1 MIKLLDLLELDIQK
15 KTQLGVGD
23 SAEGETYN
31 LKSHPDKVVKV
42 YINSNYDEKK
52 DQYKLMSKYPDFFV
66 KIYKFTPKYVVME
79 KVKTPIPE
87 IKNLQDFVNN
97 EVGIK
102 QVKGGDPVV
111 NRYSYDV
118 IAGINQE
125 LKKNKNTIYTHIL
138 KKAKQLKRTDL
149 VLQLTKIHDFFD
161 KLYKTLPELKTYD
174 LDIHNNNTGLDKQ
187 GNIKLFDIMYD
198 ERYRNE

>member
-15 KTQLGVGD
+15 KTQLGAGNN
-23 SAEGETYN
+23 AEGETYD

-42 YINSNYDEKK
+42 YINSNYNEKK
-52 DQYKLMSKYPDFFV
+52 DQYELMSKYPEFFV

-79 KVKTPIPE
+79 KVKTPIPGVKE
-87 IKNLQDFVNN
+87 LQKFTNN
-97 EVGIK
+97 EASIERVR
-102 QVKGGDPVV
+102 GGDPIV

-118 IAGINQE
+118 VGGINQE
-125 LKKNKNTIYTHIL
+125 LKKDKNTIYTYIL
-138 KKAKQLKRTDL
+138 KEAKQLGKTDL

-174 LDIHNNNTGLDKQ
+174 LDIHDDNIGLDKQ
-187 GNIKLFDIMYD
+187 GNLKLFDIMYD
-198 ERYRNE
+198 ERYRSE